1 MIKTGGSIII
11 GFYEQKVAY
20 GKQIR
25 LLMFAG
31 MLLILTFYIF
41 SLTGLYGFGT
51 DPEER
56 YALPLILL
64 IYLAAMWSFF
74 GMKFLITSGS
84 VVAVF
89 PPFRYSI
96 PFSDISSVEIM
107 DEFPWYMGWGV
118 RIWGRKLIF
127 VGKHAKAVAIRKDK
141 GFFRTVVLV
150 SESPDKFK
158 KRVEMA
164 LK

>member
-1 MIKTGGSIII
+1 MGGNLITT
-11 GFYEQKVAY
+11 FYEQKAAY
-20 GKQIR
+20 SKQLK

-31 MLLILTFYIF
+31 LLLILSFYVF
-41 SLTGLYGFGT
+41 SLTGLFGFDA

-56 YALPLILL
+56 YVLPLILL

-74 GMKFLITSGS
+74 GMKFLITSDS

-96 PFSDISSVEIM
+96 SFSDIRSVEFI
-107 DEFPWYMGWGV
+107 DRFPWYMGWGV
-118 RIWGRKLIF
+118 RIWGRNLF
-127 VGKHAKAVAIRKDK
+127 FAGKHSKAVVIRKDK

-150 SESPDKFK
+150 SENPDELR

-164 LK
+164 MK

>member
-1 MIKTGGSIII
+1 MI
-11 GFYEQKVAY
+11 GFYEQKATY
-20 GKQIR
+20 SKQIR
-25 LLMFAG
+25 LLMVTG
-31 MLLILTFYIF
+31 LLLILAFYIF
-41 SLTGLYGFGT
+41 SLTELFGFGT

-56 YALPLILL
+56 YFLPLILL

-74 GMKFLITSGS
+74 GMKFLITSDR

-96 PFSDISSVEIM
+96 PFSDISSVDIM

-150 SESPDKFK
+150 SEKPGEFR

-164 LK
+164 LE